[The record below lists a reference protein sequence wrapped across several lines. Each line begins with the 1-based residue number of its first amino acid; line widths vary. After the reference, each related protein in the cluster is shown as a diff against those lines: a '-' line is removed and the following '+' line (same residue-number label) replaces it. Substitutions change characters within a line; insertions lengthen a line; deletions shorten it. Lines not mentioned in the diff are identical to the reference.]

1 MQNIQKLFNS
11 NSMLKEYKYLREA
24 LPKNIRFEDRVR
36 IKTYN
41 RFKIYGICQV
51 SLFNTNN
58 KAYTRYI
65 MSVYGIVKNLS
76 KVMMYN
82 HF

>member
-1 MQNIQKLFNS
+1 
-11 NSMLKEYKYLREA
+11 MLKEYEYLREA

-41 RFKIYGICQV
+41 RFKIYGVCQV
-51 SLFNTNN
+51 SSFNTN
-58 KAYTRYI
+58 KAYARYI
-65 MSVYGIVKNLS
+65 MDVYGRVKNLS